1 MEKIHSYSS
10 RGNARLNNGG
20 LEEGR
25 SISVPKP
32 IVVIAIVFLIT
43 LFVSIIIQQ
52 SSFNASATE
61 NAYVWWFIIT
71 TGAIAI
77 LLTIIM
83 LDRMAKKPFIIQDIL
98 LIRNNGIL
106 IARTS
111 GIEEMKVDEDI
122 FSGMLTVIL
131 NFIEDSLRFDDNEM
145 KRFEFK
151 DYSIAIQR
159 GNHSLIALVYSG
171 SPPENLESIMMNFMG
186 RIEKIYGKR
195 IEKYTGTVAADLAGI
210 DIVFK
215 TFIFDHSKGRKKQ
228 SGLK

>member
-1 MEKIHSYSS
+1 
-10 RGNARLNNGG
+10 LNNGTSK
-20 LEEGR
+20 EGGG
-25 SISVPKP
+25 ISVPKP
-32 IVVIAIVFLIT
+32 IVVIAIVFLVI
-43 LFVSIIIQQ
+43 LFVSVIIQQ
-52 SSFNASATE
+52 VPLNASATG
-61 NAYVWWFIIT
+61 NAYVLWFIIT
-71 TGAIAI
+71 TGTIAV
-77 LLTIIM
+77 LLTIVM
-83 LDRMAKKPFIIQDIL
+83 LDRLTKKPFVIQDVL

-131 NFIEDSLRFDDNEM
+131 NFIEDSLRFNDNEM

-171 SPPENLESIMMNFMG
+171 SPPGNLESIMMDFIG

-195 IEKYTGTVAADLAGI
+195 IEKYTGKAAADLAGI
-210 DIVFK
+210 DIVLK
-215 TFIFDHSKGRKKQ
+215 TFIFDHSKGGKKQ
-228 SGLK
+228 SGQR